1 MSRAISEGAGE
12 RYGVKRVCAAW
23 ELPRSSVYA
32 RRAARLRV
40 VFPAK
45 RGPKTRFSDA
55 ELVEKIREVL
65 AASPFLGEGYRKV
78 WAKLR
83 FAGIRTGK
91 ARVRRLMRKN
101 GLLAPHRIGPARGP
115 RAHDGTIIPAAPD
128 LMWGTDFTSTFTV
141 REGPACVFVCVDHC
155 TAELLGVHAAKS
167 ATRWEALEPV
177 KQAVRE
183 TYGAIRKDVAAGLS
197 LRHDHGTQYCA
208 DDFQRE
214 IAFLG
219 IESSP
224 SFVRAPEGN
233 GCAERIIRT
242 LKEQLLWVRNFDTV
256 EELRV
261 ALLAWQKLYNEQWMI
276 ERHGHRSPAQRRRDH
291 YATVQA
297 AMQKKAA

>member
-1 MSRAISEGAGE
+1 MH
-12 RYGVKRVCAAW
+12 YGIQRVCTAW
-23 ELPRSSVYA
+23 EVPRSSVYA
-32 RRAARLRV
+32 QRAAALCTTL
-40 VFPAK
+40 PAK
-45 RGPKTRFSDA
+45 RGPKTRLTDE
-55 ELVEKIREVL
+55 ELVTRIRAVL

-83 FAGIRTGK
+83 CAGVRAGK
-91 ARVRRLMRKN
+91 PRVRRLMREH

-128 LMWGTDFTSTFTV
+128 LMWGTDLTTTLTV
-141 REGPACVFVCVDHC
+141 GEGQAAVFVCVDHY
-155 TAELLGVHAAKS
+155 THELLGVHAAQS
-167 ATRWEALEPV
+167 ATRWEALQPV

-183 TYGAIRKDVAAGLS
+183 VFGAVRQNVAPGLQ
-197 LRHDHGTQYCA
+197 LRHDHGSQYLA

-219 IESSP
+219 IASSP

-242 LKEQLLWVRNFDTV
+242 LKEQLLWVRNFDTI

-276 ERHGHRSPAQRRRDH
+276 ERHGHRSPAQARRDH
-291 YATVQA
+291 VATTRKLVA
-297 AMQKKAA
+297 